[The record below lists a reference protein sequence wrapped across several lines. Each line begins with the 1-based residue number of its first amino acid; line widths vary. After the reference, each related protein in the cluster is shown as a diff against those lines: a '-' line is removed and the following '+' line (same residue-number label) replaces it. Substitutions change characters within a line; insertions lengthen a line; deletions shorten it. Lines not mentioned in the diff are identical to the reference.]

1 MDIRKLLD
9 AYKDGTISLEEAE
22 RKLKIAPVEDIGYA
36 VVDHQRELR
45 NGCPEVIYC
54 AGKTAEQ
61 IVGIIGSMLNAGTKN
76 ILGTRAN
83 KESMMP

>member
-61 IVGIIGSMLNAGTKN
+61 IVGIIGSMLNAGTVP
-76 ILGTRAN
+76 L
-83 KESMMP
+83 